1 MNNYESDWLNV
12 LSGVLQGS
20 VLGPILFMPLIVNSP
35 IVQFADDL
43 KMFKIIASVNDYLQ
57 FKHGINLLYEW
68 SKNGS

>member
-1 MNNYESDWLNV
+1 M
-12 LSGVLQGS
+12 LSGVPQGS

-57 FKHGINLLYEW
+57 FKRSINLLYEW